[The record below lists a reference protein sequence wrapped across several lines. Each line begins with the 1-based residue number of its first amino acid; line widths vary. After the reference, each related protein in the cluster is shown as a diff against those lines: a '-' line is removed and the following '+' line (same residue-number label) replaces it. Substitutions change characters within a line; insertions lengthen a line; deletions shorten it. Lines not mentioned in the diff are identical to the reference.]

1 MIVDVDTHWEATG
14 YGAGDHPLE
23 PWLDQ
28 LPTSIEMLAFGIAG
42 DLLAAL
48 PESERPS
55 SEELL
60 ASLAALG
67 AGARVVR

>member
-14 YGAGDHPLE
+14 YAAGDHPLE

-48 PESERPS
+48 PNPSGRRPRSCWRAS
-55 SEELL
+55 SRWRG
-60 ASLAALG
+60 SG
-67 AGARVVR
+67 AVR